1 MYEYATTTGASTL
14 SLHDALPIFE
24 QFRIGESKELKHP
37 ECVRCPP
44 VVLVTVKNHRG
55 VFVDAFFTEKLLKLL
70 RGHIIAD
77 DWIVQI
83 LVPIDLLCAG
93 NMAGVVKE
101 NVFIALD
108 DSDARIVEM
117 RSEPVRADENFRVH
131 VPLAGDGWIGGRCV
145 GCDRRPHC

>member
-55 VFVDAFFTEKLLKLL
+55 VFVDAFFTEDRKSTRLNSSHMSISYAVFCLKKK
-70 RGHIIAD
+70 R
-77 DWIVQI
+77 
-83 LVPIDLLCAG
+83 
-93 NMAGVVKE
+93 AGVTRR
-101 NVFIALD
+101 
-108 DSDARIVEM
+108 ARA
-117 RSEPVRADENFRVH
+117 RP
-131 VPLAGDGWIGGRCV
+131 
-145 GCDRRPHC
+145 RRETAR